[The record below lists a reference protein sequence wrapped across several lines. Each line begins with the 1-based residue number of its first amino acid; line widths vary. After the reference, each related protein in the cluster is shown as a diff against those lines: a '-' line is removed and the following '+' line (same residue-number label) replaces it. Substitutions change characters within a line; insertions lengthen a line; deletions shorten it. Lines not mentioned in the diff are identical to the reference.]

1 VALVEAAEGLQ
12 DSPGHDLLYTSS
24 DLSRL
29 DFPDEISFFDVTP
42 RAQNAMM
49 YDTL

>member
-1 VALVEAAEGLQ
+1 MAAAPSATSRT
-12 DSPGHDLLYTSS
+12 SPGHDLLYTSS